1 MLFST
6 FSHSQWQVL
15 ELLCHQIEPNW
26 RNPGSLGSTELPG
39 WKPEHAGSC
48 FGRNGKTWNSSV
60 FSSRRTVLT
69 RAGTD
74 NEGQNAQGICG
85 RPGDHSWGGNQT
97 RPMSFT
103 GKMAAG
109 ERRKT
114 DTTTDIHAHFTWTSS
129 QELRTLVYTCTL
141 NLETN
146 LIFLFVGLYAV
157 WYRILQFPRKRFLLL
172 SRYMDKL
179 S

>member
-1 MLFST
+1 MQGLTIRPRMHRES
-6 FSHSQWQVL
+6 VAIPGIPA
-15 ELLCHQIEPNW
+15 EKEIQI
-26 RNPGSLGSTELPG
+26 
-39 WKPEHAGSC
+39 
-48 FGRNGKTWNSSV
+48 
-60 FSSRRTVLT
+60 
-69 RAGTD
+69 
-74 NEGQNAQGICG
+74 
-85 RPGDHSWGGNQT
+85 

-114 DTTTDIHAHFTWTSS
+114 DATDIHAHFTRTSS
-129 QELRTLVYTCTL
+129 QTLRTIVYICTL

-146 LIFLFVGLYAV
+146 LIFFFVGLYAV
-157 WYRILQFPRKRFLLL
+157 WYRILQFPRKRFLSL

>member
-1 MLFST
+1 MTIKAENARES
-6 FSHSQWQVL
+6 VAV
-15 ELLCHQIEPNW
+15 
-26 RNPGSLGSTELPG
+26 PGIPAEEENL
-39 WKPEHAGSC
+39 
-48 FGRNGKTWNSSV
+48 
-60 FSSRRTVLT
+60 
-69 RAGTD
+69 
-74 NEGQNAQGICG
+74 
-85 RPGDHSWGGNQT
+85 T

-114 DTTTDIHAHFTWTSS
+114 DAATNIHAHFTRTSS
-129 QELRTLVYTCTL
+129 QTLRTIVYICTL

-157 WYRILQFPRKRFLLL
+157 WYRILQFPRKRFLSL